1 MHAKLKSSF
10 RWFVYS
16 DAGELGNFGEG
27 FYFTFYTRL
36 GQEAHHGS
44 LWSEPLQ
51 AVLGCLRDGPG
62 VSVCSQLRFCGSVFY
77 LHVATSVFLCVF
89 SEFLFLSVSALR
101 FPDRPRSSADLGKG
115 SFTPSDRL
123 FSPPSAH
130 FRLHITSSRGAVK
143 GAGYPRPRSWFPCS
157 RVGESERQYFLK
169 AAPPSAHDYRV
180 QPVLRHGF
188 CYLKLWPKGHTP
200 RAEVL
205 VGAWQEVTS
214 PATSKRWNLDVA
226 PHRPA
231 AGCGR

>member
-44 LWSEPLQ
+44 LWSEPLR

-89 SEFLFLSVSALR
+89 SEFLYQAFYKKLNAKKKAYLSWR
-101 FPDRPRSSADLGKG
+101 
-115 SFTPSDRL
+115 
-123 FSPPSAH
+123 
-130 FRLHITSSRGAVK
+130 I
-143 GAGYPRPRSWFPCS
+143 
-157 RVGESERQYFLK
+157 
-169 AAPPSAHDYRV
+169 
-180 QPVLRHGF
+180 VL
-188 CYLKLWPKGHTP
+188 
-200 RAEVL
+200 L
-205 VGAWQEVTS
+205 VGCM
-214 PATSKRWNLDVA
+214 D
-226 PHRPA
+226 
-231 AGCGR
+231 